1 MFDIQEPINKLG
13 MKLDGIARNKQPKK
27 EVSYKRRKY
36 SFNTKPVCYRCG
48 RRGHIQYYCNYNQSM
63 EGFRKERQV
72 LHRATRPTY
81 RQPEE
86 SSTYEEEE
94 NATNNPNLL
103 KKMKPTRTSDH
114 GRKPTNPNQKPRK
127 LQTPNQSNVQ
137 LPLVNK
143 AETYPSNLINKGKI
157 AGKSVRLMLDTGAGV
172 SAVKEELFK
181 ETYGDVSFSAVQTGK
196 DNLQRRRITLP
207 FLCEFQVV
215 QKLANDSILG
225 RDFLQVNRAMI
236 DLDNNTITLKESE
249 NQQEQA
255 CSASALR
262 NV

>member
-1 MFDIQEPINKLG
+1 MTISVLILFLADTDLRMFDIQEPINKLG

-196 DNLQRRRITLP
+196 RQPTAKKNYLAVPLWIPGRAETCLWLHPWSRFPPSKTELWLTSITTPL
-207 FLCEFQVV
+207 L
-215 QKLANDSILG
+215 
-225 RDFLQVNRAMI
+225 
-236 DLDNNTITLKESE
+236 
-249 NQQEQA
+249 
-255 CSASALR
+255 
-262 NV
+262 

>member
-1 MFDIQEPINKLG
+1 
-13 MKLDGIARNKQPKK
+13 
-27 EVSYKRRKY
+27 
-36 SFNTKPVCYRCG
+36 
-48 RRGHIQYYCNYNQSM
+48 M

>member
-1 MFDIQEPINKLG
+1 
-13 MKLDGIARNKQPKK
+13 
-27 EVSYKRRKY
+27 
-36 SFNTKPVCYRCG
+36 
-48 RRGHIQYYCNYNQSM
+48 M

-157 AGKSVRLMLDTGAGV
+157 AGKPVRLMLDTGAGV

-207 FLCEFQVV
+207 LYLKESQFPCEFQVV
-215 QKLANDSILG
+215 QNLTYDAILG